1 MSKTASAK
9 AKKRASG
16 RGGGDAEPAE
26 DGPVASAPAARN
38 SSSRA
43 PRETAECMAG
53 KQREIAVSEFF
64 AKNRHLLGF
73 DNPRKA
79 LLTTV
84 KEAVDNSLD
93 ACEEG
98 GILPEI
104 WIKIEALNAR
114 ASSAAKAE
122 DKDGGE
128 KPDKSSKRGGKTDNG
143 QATLIAAPPAPGG
156 IAPAPPVAPSISSA
170 TRFRVT
176 VRDNGPGIV
185 KAQIPNVFGRLLYGS
200 KFHRLRMSRGQQGI
214 GISAAG
220 MYGLLTTGQSVQIVS
235 RTGKRKPAHRFE
247 LQMDTQKNRPE
258 IIADHELSSWAIP
271 DDEAWGTN
279 AGQEMHS
286 GTEVAIVIEAR
297 FQRGRASVDEYLEQ
311 TAIANPH
318 AAIHWI
324 APDGQVRHFPREVTK
339 VPDSPDAIKPH
350 PYGVELGVLI
360 RMLKETMHRKLG
372 AFLQEEFSRV
382 SPKVAKEICQK
393 AGLTTQT
400 WCAQVAREEAD
411 RLHAAIQQTR
421 IIAPPTNCL
430 VPIGPQQILKGLLK
444 EIKAEFYTAETRE
457 PAVYRG
463 NPFQIEVGI
472 AFGGALPVE
481 ESARVIRF
489 ANRVPLLYQPSSC
502 AITKSVIDTGWKNYG
517 ISQPRNSL
525 PEGPLVIFVHMAS
538 VWVPFT
544 SESKE
549 AIADYDEI
557 RKEMKLALQ
566 ECGRKLM
573 TYVRKRQRIAREQA
587 RRGIFEKYVGEV
599 INAIS
604 KIRGLPQKRQQE
616 LYKLMME
623 TAKKRTLQA
632 DMELDE
638 DGKPIDPRKRP
649 KEPKDANVVVI
660 ESAAPSPAGLD
671 APSTAQESRAAG
683 GEHGRAKSARRTT
696 SNPPSAA
703 RRSRKAAS
711 AVPPRARGKR
721 GRDDRQGRLFDSED

>member
-1 MSKTASAK
+1 MGGKSQSK
-9 AKKRASG
+9 AKSKSSG
-16 RGGGDAEPAE
+16 EGELFEEKNETPRPA
-26 DGPVASAPAARN
+26 PSKSIAK
-38 SSSRA
+38 
-43 PRETAECMAG
+43 RETAETMAS
-53 KQREIAVSEFF
+53 KQKEIAVSEFF

-93 ACEEG
+93 ACEEAQ
-98 GILPEI
+98 ILPEV
-104 WIKIEALNAR
+104 WIKIEALNGG
-114 ASSAAKAE
+114 AK
-122 DKDGGE
+122 
-128 KPDKSSKRGGKTDNG
+128 PT
-143 QATLIAAPPAPGG
+143 AAPAASDAKIKKKDQLQPALIEVTNPELAQPVSPT
-156 IAPAPPVAPSISSA
+156 IANA

-220 MYGLLTTGQSVQIVS
+220 MYGLLTTGQSVEIIS
-235 RTGKRKPAHRFE
+235 RTGKRKPTHRFE

-258 IIADHELSSWAIP
+258 IISDREM
-271 DDEAWGTN
+271 DAWIVDGK
-279 AGQEMHS
+279 EMEH
-286 GTEVAIVIEAR
+286 GTEVSIVLEAR

-318 AAIHWI
+318 AAIHWT
-324 APDGQVRHFPREVTK
+324 APDGLQREFPREVHD
-339 VPDSPDAIKPH
+339 VPESPDAIKPH

-360 RMLKETMHRKLG
+360 RMLKETTHKHLG
-372 AFLQEEFSRV
+372 AFLQQEFSRV
-382 SPKVAKEICQK
+382 SHKVATEICEK
-393 AGLTTQT
+393 SGLTTNT
-400 WCAQVAREEAD
+400 WCDRVAREEAD
-411 RLHAAIQQTR
+411 RLHSAIQNTK
-421 IIAPPTNCL
+421 IIAPPTDCL

-472 AFGGALPVE
+472 AFGGQLPTE
-481 ESARVIRF
+481 DSARIIRF
-489 ANRVPLLYQPSSC
+489 ANRVPLLYQPSAC
-502 AITKSVIDTGWKNYG
+502 CVTKSVIDTNWRNYG
-517 ISQPRNSL
+517 ISQPRNGL

-557 RKEMKLALQ
+557 RKEIKLAIQ

-599 INAIS
+599 VSAVS
-604 KIRGLPQKRQQE
+604 KIRGLGERKQKE
-616 LYKLMME
+616 LYNIMME
-623 TAKKRTLQA
+623 TAKQRTFQA
-632 DMELDE
+632 DVELDE
-638 DGKPIDPRKRP
+638 DGNPLPPGGKPAKAGKLDGDDNIVIVETAAPADPA
-649 KEPKDANVVVI
+649 DAASSKQTKTDQPRLF
-660 ESAAPSPAGLD
+660 ESSAA
-671 APSTAQESRAAG
+671 
-683 GEHGRAKSARRTT
+683 
-696 SNPPSAA
+696 
-703 RRSRKAAS
+703 
-711 AVPPRARGKR
+711 
-721 GRDDRQGRLFDSED
+721 

>member
-1 MSKTASAK
+1 MVASTLLESKPARTAQETLFMPKVAEKKAAGSPGAK
-9 AKKRASG
+9 
-16 RGGGDAEPAE
+16 
-26 DGPVASAPAARN
+26 GPVAIRKST
-38 SSSRA
+38 A
-43 PRETAECMAG
+43 PRETAETMAP
-53 KQREIAVSEFF
+53 KQKEIAVSEFF

-104 WIKIEALNAR
+104 WIKIEALNGG
-114 ASSAAKAE
+114 SKA
-122 DKDGGE
+122 
-128 KPDKSSKRGGKTDNG
+128 
-143 QATLIAAPPAPGG
+143 AAPPASDNPKSK
-156 IAPAPPVAPSISSA
+156 IKNQKSAEQPTLLPTTDAVLSPTLANA

-220 MYGLLTTGQSVQIVS
+220 MYGLLTTGQSVEIVS
-235 RTGKRKPAHRFE
+235 RTGKKKPAHRFE

-258 IIADHELSSWAIP
+258 IITDEELQTWSVENFPHSGNWQLTT
-271 DDEAWGTN
+271 GN
-279 AGQEMHS
+279 SLEMEH
-286 GTEVAIVIEAR
+286 GTEVSITLEAR

-318 AAIHWI
+318 ALFHWI
-324 APDGQVRHFPREVTK
+324 APDGVVRDFPREVHE
-339 VPDSPDAIKPH
+339 VPESPEAIKPH

-360 RMLKETMHRKLG
+360 RMLKDTEHAHLG
-372 AFLQEEFSRV
+372 AFLQDEFSRV
-382 SPKVAKEICQK
+382 SHKVAAEIVEK
-393 AGLTTQT
+393 AGLTMNT

-411 RLHAAIQQTR
+411 RLHKAINETK
-421 IIAPPTNCL
+421 IMAPPTDCL

-463 NPFQIEVGI
+463 NPFQIEVGL
-472 AFGGALPVE
+472 AFGGNLPAE
-481 ESARVIRF
+481 DSARIIRF

-502 AITKSVIDTGWKNYG
+502 AITKSVIDTNWRNYG
-517 ISQPRNSL
+517 MTQPRSSL
-525 PEGPLVIFVHMAS
+525 PEGSLVIFVHMAS

-557 RKEMKLALQ
+557 RKEIKLAIQ
-566 ECGRKLM
+566 ECGRKLN
-573 TYVRKRQRIAREQA
+573 TYIRRRQRIAREGQ
-587 RRGIFEKYVGEV
+587 RRHVFERYIGEV
-599 INAIS
+599 VAACAKMTKVDEKKLYNDLQSVS
-604 KIRGLPQKRQQE
+604 KSR
-616 LYKLMME
+616 
-623 TAKKRTLQA
+623 TATADLQF
-632 DMELDE
+632 DE
-638 DGKPIDPRKRP
+638 DGNPIKPTPNAGRLGGD
-649 KEPKDANVVVI
+649 ENVVVI
-660 ESAAPSPAGLD
+660 EANANDAAVADEADD
-671 APSTAQESRAAG
+671 ATVSTGSTATKVNG
-683 GEHGRAKSARRTT
+683 
-696 SNPPSAA
+696 
-703 RRSRKAAS
+703 
-711 AVPPRARGKR
+711 
-721 GRDDRQGRLFDSED
+721 LFDDKDIEAA

>member
-1 MSKTASAK
+1 MEDAIVAK
-9 AKKRASG
+9 
-16 RGGGDAEPAE
+16 
-26 DGPVASAPAARN
+26 
-38 SSSRA
+38 SSRA
-43 PRETAECMAG
+43 SRSHEGSRQNLFSEKSALKNKPKRETAETMATQQ
-53 KQREIAVSEFF
+53 KEIAVSEFF

-98 GILPEI
+98 QILPEI
-104 WIKIEALNAR
+104 WVTIEALNAGTR
-114 ASSAAKAE
+114 
-122 DKDGGE
+122 
-128 KPDKSSKRGGKTDNG
+128 
-143 QATLIAAPPAPGG
+143 AAPPEGKKSKSQKEETQ
-156 IAPAPPVAPSISSA
+156 PALIEATNPELAQPVAPSIGNA

-220 MYGLLTTGQSVQIVS
+220 MYGLLTTGQSVQIIS
-235 RTGKRKPAHRFE
+235 RTGRKKPVHRFE
-247 LQMDTQKNRPE
+247 LQMDTKKNRPE
-258 IIADHELSSWAIP
+258 IISDTELETW
-271 DDEAWGTN
+271 ELET
-279 AGQEMHS
+279 
-286 GTEVAIVIEAR
+286 GTEVGITLEAR

-318 AAIHWI
+318 AAIHWT
-324 APDGQVRHFPREVTK
+324 APDGIQRDFPREVEEI
-339 VPDSPDAIKPH
+339 PESPKSIKPH

-360 RMLKETMHRKLG
+360 RMLRETAHKHLG
-372 AFLQEEFSRV
+372 AFLQQEFSRV
-382 SPKVAKEICQK
+382 SHKVAVEICRR
-393 AGLTTQT
+393 AGLTTDT
-400 WCAQVAREEAD
+400 WCAQVARDEAD
-411 RLHAAIQQTR
+411 RLHHAISNTR
-421 IIAPPTNCL
+421 IIAPPTDCL

-463 NPFQIEVGI
+463 NPFQIEVGL
-472 AFGGALPVE
+472 AFGGQLPADD
-481 ESARVIRF
+481 SARIIRF

-502 AITKSVIDTGWKNYG
+502 CVTKSVIDTNWRNYG
-517 ISQPRNSL
+517 IAQPRNGL

-557 RKEMKLALQ
+557 RKEIKLAIQ

-599 INAIS
+599 VTAVS
-604 KIRGLPQKRQQE
+604 KISGLGQRKQKE
-616 LYKLMME
+616 LFAAMME
-623 TAKKRTLQA
+623 TAKKRTFQA
-632 DMELDE
+632 DVELD
-638 DGKPIDPRKRP
+638 DDGNPIRPGGKPSPGGRRGGD
-649 KEPKDANVVVI
+649 ENVVVV
-660 ESAAPSPAGLD
+660 EAPTDAAPE
-671 APSTAQESRAAG
+671 TAVGIKSG
-683 GEHGRAKSARRTT
+683 DHGQ
-696 SNPPSAA
+696 P
-703 RRSRKAAS
+703 
-711 AVPPRARGKR
+711 
-721 GRDDRQGRLFDSED
+721 RLFESNAA